1 MTFKENLRFLMECK
15 GLQIKELSQKSG
27 ISENTIKSYLKEDSA
42 EPSLTKLI
50 KLADALGV
58 SLDKLCLNRNIFF
71 SPKNIEIEKITERLN
86 TFSDKEIS
94 LVSMFTEILEKKE

>member
-1 MTFKENLRFLMECK
+1 MECK

-71 SPKNIEIEKITERLN
+71 SPKNIEIEKIIERLN